1 MIIASRAKIF
11 KEEVKRYRK
20 DLLLFIKVL
29 VLYKSSIMKKFCGIV
44 VLLLCSAL
52 ITNINSSASS
62 YTWPPI
68 FSFTKKA
75 ANNTSVNN
83 NTSKNFITGIATYYA
98 NKFEGNITATGETF
112 HHSDL
117 TAASNYFALNTWVKV
132 TNILTGK
139 SIIVRIND
147 RMHPSMSEKG
157 RVLDLTL
164 TGAKQLKI
172 VNRGVAKVKI
182 EPVTENQASVQN

>member
-1 MIIASRAKIF
+1 
-11 KEEVKRYRK
+11 
-20 DLLLFIKVL
+20 
-29 VLYKSSIMKKFCGIV
+29 MKKFCGIV
-44 VLLLCSAL
+44 VLLLASAL
-52 ITNINSSASS
+52 IANVNSRANSC
-62 YTWPPI
+62 TWPPI
-68 FSFTKKA
+68 FSLTKKA
-75 ANNTSVNN
+75 GSSNTTTNN
-83 NTSKNFITGIATYYA
+83 NGYKNFITGIATYYA
-98 NKFEGNITATGETF
+98 SKFEGNLTATGETF

-182 EPVTENQASVQN
+182 EPVSDNEAVSQN

>member
-1 MIIASRAKIF
+1 
-11 KEEVKRYRK
+11 
-20 DLLLFIKVL
+20 
-29 VLYKSSIMKKFCGIV
+29 MKKFCGIV
-44 VLLLCSAL
+44 VLLLVSAL
-52 ITNINSSASS
+52 ITNVNSRTNSC
-62 YTWPPI
+62 TWPPI
-68 FSFTKKA
+68 FSLTKKTASNTTTA
-75 ANNTSVNN
+75 ANNNGY
-83 NTSKNFITGIATYYA
+83 KNFITGLATYYA
-98 NKFEGNITATGETF
+98 NKFEGNLTATGETF

-147 RMHPSMSEKG
+147 RMHPNMAEKG

-182 EPVTENQASVQN
+182 EPVADNQAASQN